1 MSKKREYFMIDI
13 NEKEIT
19 KNWKGDI
26 NKPFVSICTIT
37 YNHEKYITEAL
48 DSFLIQETNFS
59 FEIVVDDDCST
70 DGAPAVIRKY
80 MEKFP
85 HIIKTN
91 LREKNVGAIINHIE
105 NMKRAKGKYIA
116 LCEGDDY
123 WTDPLKLQKQVD
135 FLESHKEYNMVF
147 HNAELQH
154 HTENGVTIK
163 PFNPEEK
170 SRNYTADEILKTWSV
185 ATASVVCR
193 NEEQYRYLEDNPWF
207 PVGDTPYFIKCA
219 SLGKLYYMAEQM
231 SVYRM
236 LPTGLVN
243 SEEHKSFEFN
253 LKLLEYY
260 KVLYEDFSDILS
272 EKTIGHLLAINYFWA
287 ALRYR
292 KKGDEKEYFRH
303 LTLGMAQDPEHTIKQ
318 ITKQKDNHIK
328 SLQENLKL
336 KNKTIQDLQEE
347 VKQKN
352 NHLHIIF
359 GTISQLVRISGR
371 TEPIKKFKA
380 YKEML
385 KIYHKIKKDLILR

>member
-1 MSKKREYFMIDI
+1 MPQLSTSSDSSLM
-13 NEKEIT
+13 
-19 KNWKGDI
+19 
-26 NKPFVSICTIT
+26 VSICVMS
-37 YNHEKYITEAL
+37 YNLEHYISETL
-48 DSFLIQETNFS
+48 DSILMQKVNFQYN
-59 FEIVVDDDCST
+59 IVVSDDCST
-70 DGAPAVIRKY
+70 DKTREILQQYAAKY
-80 MEKFP
+80 PDKITLLLQEN
-85 HIIKTN
+85 N
-91 LREKNVGAIINHIE
+91 LGVVANFVETLKACR
-105 NMKRAKGKYIA
+105 GKYIA
-116 LCEGDDY
+116 TLDGDDY

-135 FLESHKEYNMVF
+135 FLESNKDFSIVF
-147 HNAELQH
+147 HNAEIRDE
-154 HTENGVTIK
+154 TSDNVKIK
-163 PFNPEEK
+163 PFNSEEK
-170 SRNYTADEILKTWSV
+170 SREYTYDEIVKTWSV
-185 ATASVVCR
+185 PTCSVLAI
-193 NEEQYRYLEDNPWF
+193 NNEQYRYIENHLWF
-207 PVGDTPYFIKCA
+207 PVQDLPFYLSCA
-219 SLGKLYYMAEQM
+219 SMGKIYYMSDTM
-231 SVYRM
+231 GVYRR
-236 LPTGLVN
+236 LLSCDLY
-243 SEEHKSFEFN
+243 SEKFKSFEFN

-318 ITKQKDNHIK
+318 FTKQKDNHIK